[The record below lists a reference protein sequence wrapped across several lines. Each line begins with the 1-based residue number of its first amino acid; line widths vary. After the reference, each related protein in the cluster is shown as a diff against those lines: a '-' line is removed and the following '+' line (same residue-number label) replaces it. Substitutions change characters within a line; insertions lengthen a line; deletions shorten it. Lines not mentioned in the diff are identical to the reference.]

1 MELGILE
8 EAIDDH
14 HPRIYSR

>member
-8 EAIDDH
+8 EAIEDH
-14 HPRIYSR
+14 HPRIFSR